1 MTAWLVRRVAAAIA
15 IVWAVVTVTFVLVHL
30 APGTPFLPPAETPVD
45 PAMLER
51 LRSQFGLDRPLSEQY
66 VRYLREIARGNLG
79 ESFALHRPVADAL
92 AEALPNTLTL
102 AGAALCIEFV
112 LGLALGVYQA
122 ARARRFGDVAL
133 GNATLFLYSV
143 PTFWL
148 GLLLLVVFGQWL
160 RWFPVGGV
168 VDVVTHE
175 SLPWAG
181 RVADRLWHL
190 ALPAGTLGLVGAAAT
205 ARFERAAMLEV
216 LGQDYVR
223 TARAKGLPERRV
235 VLGHALRNAL
245 LPFVTL
251 FGLAFP
257 FLLTG
262 AVLVET
268 VFAWPG
274 MGRLAAEAI
283 FRRDYPVVT
292 AAAMLASGM
301 VVLGSLLAD
310 LLYAAAD
317 PRIRTSAA

>member
-1 MTAWLVRRVAAAIA
+1 
-15 IVWAVVTVTFVLVHL
+15 
-30 APGTPFLPPAETPVD
+30 
-45 PAMLER
+45 MLE
-51 LRSQFGLDRPLSEQY
+51 
-66 VRYLREIARGNLG
+66 A
-79 ESFALHRPVADAL
+79 
-92 AEALPNTLTL
+92 
-102 AGAALCIEFV
+102 
-112 LGLALGVYQA
+112 
-122 ARARRFGDVAL
+122 
-133 GNATLFLYSV
+133 
-143 PTFWL
+143 
-148 GLLLLVVFGQWL
+148 
-160 RWFPVGGV
+160 
-168 VDVVTHE
+168 
-175 SLPWAG
+175 
-181 RVADRLWHL
+181 
-190 ALPAGTLGLVGAAAT
+190 
-205 ARFERAAMLEV
+205 

-235 VLGHALRNAL
+235 VLRHALRNAL

-251 FGLAFP
+251 FGLALP

-317 PRIRTSAA
+317 PRIRTSDV